1 MAVGADA
8 AEEEVDAA
16 DFADT
21 LLVGCTLGF
30 EVGGVAVEDMDVVR
44 LHIDVL
50 KEVATHEGVVALGVI
65 LGQADVF
72 VHVEGDDVAEGYSAL
87 LAQLD
92 EPFVGADGRR
102 ASGQTQDEGTLGRG
116 RGAMNARSDVV
127 RRPAGHGFVGGLD
140 KQTHD

>member
-1 MAVGADA
+1 MAVRADA
-8 AEEEVDAA
+8 AEEEVDATNL
-16 DFADT
+16 ADT

-44 LHIDVL
+44 LHVDVL
-50 KEVATHEGVVALGVI
+50 EEVATHEGVVTLGVI

-116 RGAMNARSDVV
+116 RGTMNARSDVV

-140 KQTHD
+140 KQAHD